1 MNRYLLLL
9 FSFTLFTLSTA
20 KSQGPERGTVL
31 PVSAQ
36 NAADL
41 EFGHNGSGY
50 LTVNYD
56 HMFFLKPERFGPA
69 MLVRA
74 GIGDGLSPGYGM
86 TMLME
91 AAYTTGYLTFAELG
105 AGYNGQSYARHWM
118 HLPYFLAAFRYRANA
133 GISFRLYSRLSIIQS
148 EKVPMFGMGLSA
160 GFTF

>member
-9 FSFTLFTLSTA
+9 FLLIVFPFSTV

-31 PVSAQ
+31 PISAQ

-41 EFGHNGSGY
+41 EFGLNGSGY

-56 HMFFLKPERFGPA
+56 HMFFLKPQRFGPA

-86 TMLME
+86 TMLIE
-91 AAYTTGYLTFAELG
+91 AAYTTGYITFAELG
-105 AGYNGQSYARHWM
+105 AGYNGQSYARHWQ
-118 HLPYFLAAFRYRANA
+118 HLPYFLAAFRYRANT
-133 GISFRLYSRLSIIQS
+133 GVSFRLYSRLSLKQS
-148 EKVPMFGMGLSA
+148 GQVPMFGMGLSA

>member
-1 MNRYLLLL
+1 MLLLI
-9 FSFTLFTLSTA
+9 SFVVFTFSTA
-20 KSQGPERGTVL
+20 YSQGPERGINL
-31 PVSAQ
+31 PISPQ

-56 HMFFLKPERFGPA
+56 HMFFLKPQRFGPA

-91 AAYTTGYLTFAELG
+91 AAYTTGYLTFAEIG
-105 AGYNGQSYARHWM
+105 AGYNGQSYDRHW
-118 HLPYFLAAFRYRANA
+118 
-133 GISFRLYSRLSIIQS
+133 ISFRLYSRLMLKES
-148 EKVPMFGMGLSA
+148 EEVPMFGMGLSA

>member
-1 MNRYLLLL
+1 MLLLI
-9 FSFTLFTLSTA
+9 SFVVFTFSTA
-20 KSQGPERGTVL
+20 YSQGPERGINL
-31 PVSAQ
+31 PISPQ

-56 HMFFLKPERFGPA
+56 HMFFLKPQRFGPA

-91 AAYTTGYLTFAELG
+91 AAYTTGYLTFAEIG
-105 AGYNGQSYARHWM
+105 AGYNGQSYDRHWH
-118 HLPYFLAAFRYRANA
+118 HLP
-133 GISFRLYSRLSIIQS
+133 
-148 EKVPMFGMGLSA
+148 
-160 GFTF
+160 